1 MSKKPESKVYKVY
14 EDQVTTVYENG
25 VPISAIYK
33 VNKHDVVFTLKENH
47 GSATRDLLQ
56 NITMQAELLES
67 KAPMVE

>member
-1 MSKKPESKVYKVY
+1 MSKELKNKVYKVY

-25 VPISAIYK
+25 IPVSAIYK
-33 VNKHDVVFTLKENH
+33 INKHDVVFTLKENH

-67 KAPMVE
+67 KTPMVE